1 MKDAAWITLRLRKN
15 RTFPVTLSG
24 QQDIRGG
31 GCRLPSRRAT
41 VLPLVDGTV
50 HPKRPSC
57 RSNSWAEPAYSRRNL
72 NEAGGLFG
80 RTAHEFD
87 DFGVCGKFPQV
98 LPRCR
103 TCFWRLVQWLSTRA
117 SEARDIGSSPVS
129 PIPMTILGML
139 WFRLG
144 IKLPRPHP
152 QLVYGCVTN
161 GPKTQMPTTVH
172 SPIALPPNQ

>member
-80 RTAHEFD
+80 RTAHELD

-103 TCFWRLVQWLSTRA
+103 TCFGDWCNGSAPGPLKPVILVRVQYRQYKSRRTGNHHYLNGDVLT
-117 SEARDIGSSPVS
+117 
-129 PIPMTILGML
+129 
-139 WFRLG
+139 
-144 IKLPRPHP
+144 PR
-152 QLVYGCVTN
+152 
-161 GPKTQMPTTVH
+161 
-172 SPIALPPNQ
+172 